1 MDEADKQ
8 NADSRFVSPVLQTK
22 RDTRNNPDA
31 AHLSADFRAY
41 KR

>member
-8 NADSRFVSPVLQTK
+8 NADPRTVSPVLQVK
-22 RDTRNNPDA
+22 GDTRNNSDA
-31 AHLSADFRAY
+31 AYLSADFHAH